1 MLPMVLEEPSLGRSE
16 SLIFL
21 SVHAQLCGHVT
32 GFGDSIGGTRDIITD
47 LLERVI
53 SRGELKTESASVS
66 ASAIMHSSTRIPD
79 GIRLHQADARRMRR
93 VNPRLDPLLG

>member
-47 LLERVI
+47 L
-53 SRGELKTESASVS
+53 
-66 ASAIMHSSTRIPD
+66 
-79 GIRLHQADARRMRR
+79 
-93 VNPRLDPLLG
+93 